1 MKSKRNIPSEM
12 AEKAVI
18 EPRIGSNETRIAD
31 WAIIAM
37 TIMDVK
43 SCLHSLGKKGKGR
56 FFYNSSLYLEASGS
70 KLPSVAGPFL
80 GAPHAVLAME
90 KLIALGAKKILS
102 FGLCGALQPDIEIG
116 DLIIPEFAI
125 SEEGVS
131 QHYPLSGI
139 KPEILKVFEDT
150 ALELLTPLRIKL
162 HRGGVWTTDAPF
174 RETPGKVRDFQKKG
188 ILAVDMEFSA
198 LLNVAAFRGV
208 DILSVMVVS
217 DLLHDCKWHHGFKEK
232 ILYANHEKYIT
243 AIMQNWPWKS

>member
-1 MKSKRNIPSEM
+1 MKSKKNIPSKM
-12 AEKAVI
+12 AEKGII

-31 WAIIAM
+31 WAVIAM

-43 SCLHSLGKKGKGR
+43 SCLHPLGKKGKGR

-80 GAPHAVLAME
+80 GAPQAVLAME

-116 DLIIPEFAI
+116 DLIIPGFAI

-131 QHYPLSGI
+131 QHYPLSGT
-139 KPEILKVFEDT
+139 KPGISKIFKDT
-150 ALELLTPLRIKL
+150 ALEILTPLGIKL
-162 HRGGVWTTDAPF
+162 HTGGIWTTDAPF
-174 RETPGKVRDFQKKG
+174 RETPAKVRDFQEKG

-198 LLNVAAFRGV
+198 LLNVAAFRGI

-217 DLLHDCKWHHGFKEK
+217 DLLHDFKWRHGFKKK
-232 ILYANHEKYIT
+232 ILYSNHEKYIT